1 MEIFAYIMFLE
12 CECNITGSMPTICDS
27 KGNCICKP
35 HVVTSKCTECEY
47 GYYEFPNCKGKIG
60 WVSCELLSIYNAWSY
75 KNKHA
80 FISPIFSELSNWF

>member
-27 KGNCICKP
+27 KGKCICKP
-35 HVVTSKCTECEY
+35 HVVNSKCTECEY

-60 WVSCELLSIYNAWSY
+60 WVSC
-75 KNKHA
+75 
-80 FISPIFSELSNWF
+80 